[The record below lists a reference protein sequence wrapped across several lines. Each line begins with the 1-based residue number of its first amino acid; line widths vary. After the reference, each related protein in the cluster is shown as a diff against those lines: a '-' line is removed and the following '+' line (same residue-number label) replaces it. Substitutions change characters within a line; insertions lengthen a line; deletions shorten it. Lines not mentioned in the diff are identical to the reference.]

1 VLSKVRDLVLPS
13 IVAQGR
19 PIEAWI
25 VDDTGFAKKGAHS
38 VGVARQYCAVRLL
51 SASEDFKLAEP
62 NDMEWLLVEW
72 PEGEAEPAKYWFSTL
87 SDDTPLETLD
97 DITKLRCGSIST
109 RHGDS
114 QDSVP
119 GAAGTVCGGMR
130 RQGGGVA
137 RIAFNAAI
145 VSGSARTGMARFEPP
160 PMVHPRVG
168 GGDHSRALPDGA
180 GAGPS
185 PRGRGRR
192 RC

>member
-160 PMVHPRVG
+160 PM
-168 GGDHSRALPDGA
+168 
-180 GAGPS
+180 GPS
-185 PRGRGRR
+185 PRGRGRPQPR
-192 RC
+192 LAGRGGCGSIPAWAGAT